1 MKKKEKNK
9 QSIPIIKKKLGPVT
23 FVSSIPPIRF
33 PKMTLD
39 IKYVQN
45 NEK

>member
-1 MKKKEKNK
+1 MKKKEKEK
-9 QSIPIIKKKLGPVT
+9 QIIPIIRKKLGPDT
-23 FVSSIPPIRF
+23 FVSSIPPMRF
-33 PKMTLD
+33 PNMTLD